1 MTTPFRVACLQ
12 MNSGSDL
19 AANLRQLKRMV
30 MEAAENGA
38 QFVLSPEYCLMM
50 DGSGRVMRDGALPA
64 DGGTTLAELRQL
76 AVQNNIWFLAGS
88 LTLKSDEERIVNRSY
103 LISADGTVVATY
115 DKIHMFD
122 VTLPDGKVIRE
133 SSAYRPGEHAV
144 IAATPWGKLGM
155 TICYDVRFP
164 HLYRA
169 LAQRGAEF
177 LSVPSSF
184 QRQTGKVHWHTLLK
198 SRAIENAAYVLAPAM
213 CGDHPG
219 NRQTYGHAL
228 IVDPWGEVLADA
240 GEEPGIIYA
249 DIDPARVAKI
259 RGMMPSLQHDRP
271 YAVADNK
278 VK

>member
-1 MTTPFRVACLQ
+1 MTTSFRAACLQ
-12 MNSGSDL
+12 MNSGSDP
-19 AANLRQLKRMV
+19 AANLAQLKQMV
-30 MEAAENGA
+30 TEAAGNGA

-164 HLYRA
+164 HLYRS

-249 DIDPARVAKI
+249 DIDPTKVAKI
-259 RGMMPSLQHDRP
+259 RAMMPSLQHDRP
-271 YAVADNK
+271 YRAHEN
-278 VK
+278 